1 MGSNPKWYMQ
11 QGVRVPKHISGAII
25 PGRPRREV
33 AQEFYTN
40 VLELGK
46 LARERYL
53 DECKCGARAFVQAEI
68 DELDEN
74 VKIIQAELA
83 KFK

>member
-1 MGSNPKWYMQ
+1 MSQVSEKWYLQKGM
-11 QGVRVPKHISGAII
+11 RVPLLPDNVV
-25 PGRPRREV
+25 PGKPRREV

-46 LARERYL
+46 MARERYL
-53 DECKCGARAFVQAEI
+53 AECKCHTRIFDQAEI

-74 VKIIQAELA
+74 IAIVEAELA